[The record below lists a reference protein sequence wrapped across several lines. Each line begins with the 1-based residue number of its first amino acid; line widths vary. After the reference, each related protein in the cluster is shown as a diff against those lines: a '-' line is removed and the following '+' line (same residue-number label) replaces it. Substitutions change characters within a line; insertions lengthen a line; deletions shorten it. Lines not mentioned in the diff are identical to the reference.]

1 MTRAATLAR
10 IEARHLAR
18 SPLLWLGFGLAL
30 GLVTLMQVPFMAW
43 PMLTGDDLLAY
54 QTGFWVSGGMLLAGA
69 WLGLRD
75 RTNGAADLVAVTP
88 TAPWRLVGAR
98 LAAIAAV
105 AIGAFAVAFA
115 TALAV
120 SAIRGGR
127 GIPELRLLA
136 DGALAVTLGGW
147 VGMAVGWRS
156 GSRMLSVLAAP
167 VWLAACQIVGGWPS
181 GLDAPPSLAVE
192 RLSPLLGLTEHSA
205 EFGFLPDP
213 LWLHLGYLLG
223 LLLLA
228 GVGLLALAAR
238 GRGQRPPVA
247 PLLAAMLAGVILV
260 TAGGVGLVTLPRWLV
275 VLGPDPADWKPASE
289 VSAIDDRS
297 WTYPDDGHARSCAGD
312 ATLTA
317 CVYPAYGQRLAG
329 EIHGAMGPV
338 AELFAGL
345 PGVPTRA
352 RMVPTQAFVHSA
364 CRGSEVQIGEPDVRA
379 LSGNAPSVNAPSG
392 GNDNDLR
399 YIDFYLRCALGE
411 RNWGGAGAGDERPSE
426 AADVVKTWA
435 LVASSTMSREEL
447 RRVLTEHGPP
457 VTLNSFSP
465 ELAAAAW
472 AMAALPTGQVRA
484 ELAPLWER
492 LRAGTLPVSELPGQ
506 RP

>member
-1 MTRAATLAR
+1 MSGVLAR

-30 GLVTLMQVPFMAW
+30 TLVETAEGPV
-43 PMLTGDDLLAY
+43 LTGDDLLAY
-54 QTGFWVSGGMLLAGA
+54 QTGFWLSGGAVLAGA

-75 RTNGAADLVAVTP
+75 RTSGAADLVVVTP
-88 TAPWRLVGAR
+88 TAPWRLLGVR
-98 LAAIAAV
+98 LAAVAVV
-105 AIGAFAVAFA
+105 AIGVFAVAFA

-127 GIPELRLLA
+127 GTPDLRLLA
-136 DGALAVTLGGW
+136 DGGLAVTLGGW

-167 VWLAACQIVGGWPS
+167 VWGAACQIVGTWPS
-181 GLDAPPSLAVE
+181 GLGAPPSLAVE

-213 LWLHLGYLLG
+213 LWPHLGYLLG

-238 GRGQRPPVA
+238 GGGQRPPVG
-247 PLLAAMLAGVILV
+247 PLLAAMLAGVVLV

-275 VLGPDPADWKPASE
+275 VLGPDRADWKPASE
-289 VSAIDDRS
+289 VLAIDDRS

-329 EIHGAMGPV
+329 EIHGAMRPM
-338 AELFAGL
+338 ASA
-345 PGVPTRA
+345 
-352 RMVPTQAFVHSA
+352 MVP
-364 CRGSEVQIGEPDVRA
+364 
-379 LSGNAPSVNAPSG
+379 
-392 GNDNDLR
+392 
-399 YIDFYLRCALGE
+399 
-411 RNWGGAGAGDERPSE
+411 
-426 AADVVKTWA
+426 
-435 LVASSTMSREEL
+435 SRQ
-447 RRVLTEHGPP
+447 RRT
-457 VTLNSFSP
+457 S
-465 ELAAAAW
+465 
-472 AMAALPTGQVRA
+472 
-484 ELAPLWER
+484 
-492 LRAGTLPVSELPGQ
+492 
-506 RP
+506 

>member
-1 MTRAATLAR
+1 MTGTLAR

-30 GLVTLMQVPFMAW
+30 ALVTLMQMPFKSW
-43 PMLTGDDLLAY
+43 PMLVGDDLLAY
-54 QTGFWVSGGMLLAGA
+54 QTGFWLSGGALLAGA
-69 WLGLRD
+69 GLGLRD
-75 RTNGAADLVAVTP
+75 RATGAGDLVAVTP
-88 TAPWRLVGAR
+88 TAPWRLLGVR
-98 LAAIAAV
+98 LAVVAAV
-105 AIGAFAVAFA
+105 AAGAFAVTFA
-115 TALAV
+115 SALAV

-127 GIPELRLLA
+127 GTPDLRLLA

-147 VGMAVGWRS
+147 VGMAVGWCS

-167 VWLAACQIVGGWPS
+167 AWWVACQIVGDWPS

-213 LWLHLGYLLG
+213 LWPHLGYLLG

-238 GRGQRPPVA
+238 GGGQRPPVV
-247 PLLAAMLAGVILV
+247 PLLAAMLAGVVLV

-275 VLGPDPADWKPASE
+275 VLGPDRADWKPLDE
-289 VSAIDDRS
+289 VAAINDES

-312 ATLTA
+312 MTLTA

-329 EIHGAMGPV
+329 EIHRAMRPV
-338 AELFAGL
+338 AELFVGL

-352 RMVPTQAFVHSA
+352 RMVPTLTFVRSA
-364 CRGSEVQIGEPDVRA
+364 CRGSEVQFGEPDVRA
-379 LSGNAPSVNAPSG
+379 LSGD
-392 GNDNDLR
+392 DNDVR
-399 YIDFYLRCALGE
+399 YVDFYLRCALGE
-411 RNWGGAGAGDERPSE
+411 RNWGGAGERPGE
-426 AADVVKTWA
+426 AVDVVKTWA
-435 LVASSTMSREEL
+435 LVASGTMTAEEL
-447 RRVLTEHGPP
+447 RRMLAEGGFPAGLT
-457 VTLNSFSP
+457 VNSFSS
-465 ELAAAAW
+465 ELAAAVW

>member
-1 MTRAATLAR
+1 MTAVFG

-30 GLVTLMQVPFMAW
+30 ALVTLTQVPDRAW
-43 PMLTGDDLLAY
+43 PMLAGDDLLAY
-54 QTGFWVSGGMLLAGA
+54 QTGFWVSGGTMLAGA

-75 RTNGAADLVAVTP
+75 RTSGAADLVAVTP

-98 LAAIAAV
+98 LAAVAVV
-105 AIGAFAVAFA
+105 AIGVLAVAFA
-115 TALAV
+115 SALAV
-120 SAIRGGR
+120 SASRGGR
-127 GIPELRLLA
+127 GIPDLRLLA

-147 VGMAVGWRS
+147 VGMAIGWCS

-167 VWLAACQIVGGWPS
+167 VWGAACQIVGTWPS
-181 GLDAPPSLAVE
+181 GLGAPPSLAVE

-213 LWLHLGYLLG
+213 LWPHLGYLLG
-223 LLLLA
+223 LVLLA

-238 GRGQRPPVA
+238 GGGQPPPVV
-247 PLLAAMLAGVILV
+247 PLLAAMLAGVVLV

-275 VLGPDPADWKPASE
+275 VLGPDRADWKPATE

-297 WTYPDDGHARSCAGD
+297 WTYPDDGHASSCAGD

-317 CVYPAYGQRLAG
+317 CVYPAYGQRLAE

-352 RMVPTQAFVHSA
+352 RMVPTQTFVHSA
-364 CRGSEVQIGEPDVRA
+364 CRGSEVQIGEPRVREI
-379 LSGNAPSVNAPSG
+379 S
-392 GNDNDLR
+392 GNDNDLG
-399 YIDFYLRCALGE
+399 YVDFYLRCALGE
-411 RNWGGAGAGDERPSE
+411 RNWGGAGDVDERLSE

-435 LVASSTMSREEL
+435 LVASGTMSGEEL
-447 RRVLTEHGPP
+447 RRVLAEHSGFP
-457 VTLNSFSP
+457 VTVNSFSS

-472 AMAALPTGQVRA
+472 AMAGLPTAQVRA
-484 ELAPLWER
+484 ELAPLWDR
-492 LRAGTLPVSELPGQ
+492 LRAGTLPVAELPGQ

>member
-1 MTRAATLAR
+1 MTRAAALAR

-30 GLVTLMQVPFMAW
+30 TLVTLMQVPFMAW

-54 QTGFWVSGGMLLAGA
+54 QTGFWVGGGTMLAGA

-75 RTNGAADLVAVTP
+75 RTSGAVDLVAVTP

-98 LAAIAAV
+98 LAAIAVV
-105 AIGAFAVAFA
+105 AIGVLAVAFA

-127 GIPELRLLA
+127 GIPDLRLLA

-167 VWLAACQIVGGWPS
+167 VWWAACQIVGTWPS
-181 GLDAPPSLAVE
+181 GLGVPPSLAVE

-213 LWLHLGYLLG
+213 LWPHLGYLLG

-238 GRGQRPPVA
+238 GGGQRPPV
-247 PLLAAMLAGVILV
+247 PLLAAMLAGVVLV

-275 VLGPDPADWKPASE
+275 VLGPDRADWKPASE
-289 VSAIDDRS
+289 VLAIDDRS

-317 CVYPAYGQRLAG
+317 CVYPAYGQRLAE

-364 CRGSEVQIGEPDVRA
+364 CRGSEVQIGEPAAREV
-379 LSGNAPSVNAPSG
+379 G

-399 YIDFYLRCALGE
+399 YVDFYLRCALGE
-411 RNWGGAGAGDERPSE
+411 RTWGGDGAGGGDERPGE

-435 LVASSTMSREEL
+435 LVASGTMTAEEL
-447 RRVLTEHGPP
+447 RRVLAEHGPP

-465 ELAAAAW
+465 ELAAAVW
-472 AMAALPTGQVRA
+472 TMAGLPTVQVRA
-484 ELAPLWER
+484 ELAPLWDR
-492 LRAGTLPVSELPGQ
+492 LRAGTLPVAELPGQ

>member
-1 MTRAATLAR
+1 MSGVLAR
-10 IEARHLAR
+10 IEARHLVR

-30 GLVTLMQVPFMAW
+30 TLVTLMQVPFMAW

-54 QTGFWVSGGMLLAGA
+54 QTGFWLSGGMLLAGA

-75 RTNGAADLVAVTP
+75 RTSGAVDLVAVTP

-98 LAAIAAV
+98 LAAIAVV

-127 GIPELRLLA
+127 GTPDLRLLA

-167 VWLAACQIVGGWPS
+167 VWGAACQTVGAWPK
-181 GLDAPPSLAVE
+181 GLGAPPSLAVE

-213 LWLHLGYLLG
+213 LWPHLGYLLG

-238 GRGQRPPVA
+238 GGGQRPPVV
-247 PLLAAMLAGVILV
+247 PLLAAMLAGVVLV

-275 VLGPDPADWKPASE
+275 VLGPDRADWKPLGE
-289 VSAIDDRS
+289 VAAINDRS

-317 CVYPAYGQRLAG
+317 CVYSAYGQRLAR

-352 RMVPTQAFVHSA
+352 RMVPTQAFVRSA
-364 CRGSEVQIGEPDVRA
+364 CRGSEVQIGEPDARA
-379 LSGNAPSVNAPSG
+379 ISGNAPAVDAPSG
-392 GNDNDLR
+392 GNNDLR
-399 YIDFYLRCALGE
+399 YVDFYLRCALGE
-411 RNWGGAGAGDERPSE
+411 RNWIVAVDGGEPPGE

-435 LVASSTMSREEL
+435 LVASGTMTAEEL
-447 RRVLTEHGPP
+447 RRVLAEHGPP

-465 ELAAAAW
+465 EHAAAAW

-484 ELAPLWER
+484 ELAPLWDR
-492 LRAGTLPVSELPGQ
+492 LRAGTLPVAELPGQ

>member
-1 MTRAATLAR
+1 
-10 IEARHLAR
+10 
-18 SPLLWLGFGLAL
+18 
-30 GLVTLMQVPFMAW
+30 
-43 PMLTGDDLLAY
+43 
-54 QTGFWVSGGMLLAGA
+54 
-69 WLGLRD
+69 
-75 RTNGAADLVAVTP
+75 
-88 TAPWRLVGAR
+88 
-98 LAAIAAV
+98 
-105 AIGAFAVAFA
+105 
-115 TALAV
+115 
-120 SAIRGGR
+120 
-127 GIPELRLLA
+127 
-136 DGALAVTLGGW
+136 
-147 VGMAVGWRS
+147 MAVGWRS
-156 GSRMLSVLAAP
+156 GSRMLPVLAAP
-167 VWLAACQIVGGWPS
+167 VWWAACQIVGAWPT
-181 GLDAPPSLAVE
+181 GLGAPPSLAVE

-213 LWLHLGYLLG
+213 LWPHLGYLLG
-223 LLLLA
+223 LLVLA

-238 GRGQRPPVA
+238 GGGQRPPVV
-247 PLLAAMLAGVILV
+247 PLLAAMLAGVVLV

-275 VLGPDPADWKPASE
+275 VLGPDRADWKPASE
-289 VSAIDDRS
+289 VLAIDDRS

-352 RMVPTQAFVHSA
+352 RMVPTQTYVHSA

-399 YIDFYLRCALGE
+399 YVDFYLRCALGE
-411 RNWGGAGAGDERPSE
+411 RNWGGAGDGDEPPGE

-435 LVASSTMSREEL
+435 LVASGIMTAEEL
-447 RRVLTEHGPP
+447 RRVLAEGGFPAGLTVHP
-457 VTLNSFSP
+457 FSP
-465 ELAAAAW
+465 ELAAAVW
-472 AMAALPTGQVRA
+472 AMAGLPTAQVRA
-484 ELAPLWER
+484 ELAPLWDR
-492 LRAGTLPVSELPGQ
+492 LRAGTLPVAELPGQ

>member
-1 MTRAATLAR
+1 MTRAAALAR
-10 IEARHLAR
+10 IEVRQLAR

-30 GLVTLMQVPFMAW
+30 ALVTVMQGLFVAW

-54 QTGFWVSGGMLLAGA
+54 QTGFWVGGGTMLAGA

-75 RTNGAADLVAVTP
+75 RTSGAVDLVAVTP

-98 LAAIAAV
+98 LAAIAVVAV
-105 AIGAFAVAFA
+105 GVFAVAFA

-127 GIPELRLLA
+127 GIPDLRLLA
-136 DGALAVTLGGW
+136 DGALAVILGGW

-167 VWLAACQIVGGWPS
+167 VWGAACQIVGTWPT
-181 GLDAPPSLAVE
+181 GLGAPPSLVVE

-213 LWLHLGYLLG
+213 LWPHLGYLLG

-228 GVGLLALAAR
+228 GAGLLALAAR
-238 GRGQRPPVA
+238 GGGQRPPVV
-247 PLLAAMLAGVILV
+247 PLLAAMLAGVVLV

-275 VLGPDPADWKPASE
+275 VLGPDRADWKPASE
-289 VSAIDDRS
+289 VLAIDDRS

-329 EIHGAMGPV
+329 EIHGAMSPV
-338 AELFAGL
+338 AELLAGL

-352 RMVPTQAFVHSA
+352 RMVPTQTFVHSA
-364 CRGSEVQIGEPDVRA
+364 CRGSEVQFGEPAAREV
-379 LSGNAPSVNAPSG
+379 G

-399 YIDFYLRCALGE
+399 YVDFYLRCALGE
-411 RNWGGAGAGDERPSE
+411 RNWGGTGAGGEPPGE
-426 AADVVKTWA
+426 AADVVKVWA
-435 LVASSTMSREEL
+435 LVASGTMTAEEL
-447 RRVLTEHGPP
+447 RRMLAEHGPP
-457 VTLNSFSP
+457 VTLNSFSG
-465 ELAAAAW
+465 ELEAAVW
-472 AMAALPTGQVRA
+472 AMAGLPTAQVRA
-484 ELAPLWER
+484 ELAPLWDR
-492 LRAGTLPVSELPGQ
+492 LRAGTLPVAELPGQ
-506 RP
+506 RS

>member
-1 MTRAATLAR
+1 MTRAAALAR
-10 IEARHLAR
+10 IEGRHLAR

-30 GLVTLMQVPFMAW
+30 TLVETAEGPVP
-43 PMLTGDDLLAY
+43 TGADLLAY
-54 QTGFWVSGGMLLAGA
+54 HTGFWLSGGTLLAGA

-75 RTNGAADLVAVTP
+75 RTNGAVDLVEVTP

-98 LAAIAAV
+98 LAAIAVV

-127 GIPELRLLA
+127 GIPDLRLLA

-167 VWLAACQIVGGWPS
+167 VWWAACQIVGAWPS
-181 GLDAPPSLAVE
+181 GLGAPPSLAVE

-213 LWLHLGYLLG
+213 LWPHLGYLLG

-238 GRGQRPPVA
+238 GGGQRPPVV
-247 PLLAAMLAGVILV
+247 PLLAAMLAGVVLV
-260 TAGGVGLVTLPRWLV
+260 TAGGLGLVTLPRWLV
-275 VLGPDPADWKPASE
+275 VLGPDRADWKPASE
-289 VSAIDDRS
+289 VSAINDRS

-317 CVYPAYGQRLAG
+317 CVYPAYGQRLAR

-364 CRGSEVQIGEPDVRA
+364 CRGSEVQIGEPAAREV
-379 LSGNAPSVNAPSG
+379 G

-399 YIDFYLRCALGE
+399 YVDFYLRCALGE
-411 RNWGGAGAGDERPSE
+411 RNWGGDGAGGGDERPGE

-435 LVASSTMSREEL
+435 VVASGTMSGEEL
-447 RRVLTEHGPP
+447 RRVLAEHGPP
-457 VTLNSFSP
+457 VTLSSFSP

-484 ELAPLWER
+484 ELAPLWDR
-492 LRAGTLPVSELPGQ
+492 LRAGTLPVAELPGQ

>member
-1 MTRAATLAR
+1 
-10 IEARHLAR
+10 
-18 SPLLWLGFGLAL
+18 
-30 GLVTLMQVPFMAW
+30 
-43 PMLTGDDLLAY
+43 
-54 QTGFWVSGGMLLAGA
+54 
-69 WLGLRD
+69 
-75 RTNGAADLVAVTP
+75 
-88 TAPWRLVGAR
+88 VGAQ
-98 LAAIAAV
+98 LAAV
-105 AIGAFAVAFA
+105 AVVAVGAFAVAFA

-127 GIPELRLLA
+127 GIPDLRLLA

-167 VWLAACQIVGGWPS
+167 VWWAACQIVGDWPS
-181 GLDAPPSLAVE
+181 GLGAPPSLAVE

-213 LWLHLGYLLG
+213 LWPHLGYLLG
-223 LLLLA
+223 LVLLA

-238 GRGQRPPVA
+238 GGGQRPPVV
-247 PLLAAMLAGVILV
+247 PLLAAMLAGVVLV

-275 VLGPDPADWKPASE
+275 VLGPDRADWKPASE
-289 VSAIDDRS
+289 VLAIDDRS

-352 RMVPTQAFVHSA
+352 RMVPTQTFVHSA
-364 CRGSEVQIGEPDVRA
+364 CRGSEVQFGEPDVRA
-379 LSGNAPSVNAPSG
+379 LSGNAP
-392 GNDNDLR
+392 
-399 YIDFYLRCALGE
+399 
-411 RNWGGAGAGDERPSE
+411 
-426 AADVVKTWA
+426 
-435 LVASSTMSREEL
+435 ASA
-447 RRVLTEHGPP
+447 
-457 VTLNSFSP
+457 F
-465 ELAAAAW
+465 LAAARTSILDGGAA
-472 AMAALPTGQVRA
+472 AMATTVGLTAAGRAWPAWFPIQLASVPGDPRWHSSQVWMVGLSLALAASALLAERRTG
-484 ELAPLWER
+484 LALR
-492 LRAGTLPVSELPGQ
+492 LRRR
-506 RP
+506 RPTSRPSPASGARVRP

>member
-1 MTRAATLAR
+1 MKAVAG
-10 IEARHLAR
+10 IEASHLAR

-30 GLVTLMQVPFMAW
+30 TLVETAEGPV
-43 PMLTGDDLLAY
+43 LTGADLLAY
-54 QTGFWVSGGMLLAGA
+54 HTGFWLSGGTLLAGA

-75 RTNGAADLVAVTP
+75 RTSGAADLVAVTP

-98 LAAIAAV
+98 LAAIAVV
-105 AIGAFAVAFA
+105 AIGVFAVAFA

-127 GIPELRLLA
+127 GTPDLRLLA

-167 VWLAACQIVGGWPS
+167 VWWAAGQIVGAWPT
-181 GLDAPPSLAVE
+181 GLGAPPSLAVE

-213 LWLHLGYLLG
+213 LWPHLGYLLG
-223 LLLLA
+223 LLVLA
-228 GVGLLALAAR
+228 GVGLLALGAR
-238 GRGQRPPVA
+238 GGGQRPPVV
-247 PLLAAMLAGVILV
+247 PLLAAMLAGVVLV
-260 TAGGVGLVTLPRWLV
+260 TAGGAGLVTLPRWLV
-275 VLGPDPADWKPASE
+275 VLGPDRADWKPASE
-289 VSAIDDRS
+289 VLAIDDRS

-329 EIHGAMGPV
+329 EIHGAMRPV

-364 CRGSEVQIGEPDVRA
+364 CRGSEVQIGEPDARA
-379 LSGNAPSVNAPSG
+379 FS

-411 RNWGGAGAGDERPSE
+411 RNWGGDGAVDGGEPPGE

-435 LVASSTMSREEL
+435 LVASGTMTAEEL
-447 RRVLTEHGPP
+447 RRVLAEHGPP

-484 ELAPLWER
+484 ELAPLWDR
-492 LRAGTLPVSELPGQ
+492 LRAGTLPVAELPGQ

>member
-1 MTRAATLAR
+1 MKPVAG
-10 IEARHLAR
+10 IEASHLAR

-30 GLVTLMQVPFMAW
+30 ALVTLTQVPDRAW
-43 PMLTGDDLLAY
+43 PMLAGDDLLAY
-54 QTGFWVSGGMLLAGA
+54 QTGFWLSGGALLAGA

-75 RTNGAADLVAVTP
+75 RTSGAADLVAVTP

-98 LAAIAAV
+98 LAAIAVV
-105 AIGAFAVAFA
+105 ANGAFAVAFA

-127 GIPELRLLA
+127 GTPDLRLLA

-147 VGMAVGWRS
+147 VGMAIGWRS

-167 VWLAACQIVGGWPS
+167 VWGVACQIVGGWPS
-181 GLDAPPSLAVE
+181 GLGTPPSLTVE

-213 LWLHLGYLLG
+213 LWPHLGYLVG
-223 LLLLA
+223 LVLLA

-238 GRGQRPPVA
+238 GGGQRPPVV
-247 PLLAAMLAGVILV
+247 PLLAAVLAGVVLV
-260 TAGGVGLVTLPRWLV
+260 TAGGVGVVTLPRWLV
-275 VLGPDPADWKPASE
+275 VLGPDRADWKPLGE
-289 VSAIDDRS
+289 VAAINDES

-329 EIHGAMGPV
+329 EIHGAMRPV
-338 AELFAGL
+338 AELFSGL

-352 RMVPTQAFVHSA
+352 RMVPTQAFVHSI
-364 CRGSEVQIGEPDVRA
+364 CRGSEVQFGEPDVRA
-379 LSGNAPSVNAPSG
+379 LSGD
-392 GNDNDLR
+392 DNDVR
-399 YIDFYLRCALGE
+399 YVDFYLRCALGE
-411 RNWGGAGAGDERPSE
+411 RNWGVAVAGDEPPGE
-426 AADVVKTWA
+426 AVDVVKTWA
-435 LVASSTMSREEL
+435 LVASGTMSGEEL
-447 RRVLTEHGPP
+447 RRVLAEHGPP
-457 VTLNSFSP
+457 LTLNSFSP

-472 AMAALPTGQVRA
+472 AMARLPTAQVRA
-484 ELAPLWER
+484 ELAPLWDR
-492 LRAGTLPVSELPGQ
+492 LRAGTLPVAELPGQ

>member
-1 MTRAATLAR
+1 MTAIAR

-30 GLVTLMQVPFMAW
+30 TLVTLTQVPDRSW
-43 PMLTGDDLLAY
+43 PMLAGDDLLAY
-54 QTGFWVSGGMLLAGA
+54 QTGFWLSGGALLAGA

-75 RTNGAADLVAVTP
+75 RTSGAADLVAVTP

-98 LAAIAAV
+98 LAAIAVV
-105 AIGAFAVAFA
+105 AIGVLAVAFA

-127 GIPELRLLA
+127 GIPDLRLLA

-167 VWLAACQIVGGWPS
+167 VWWAACQIVGTWPS
-181 GLDAPPSLAVE
+181 GLGAPPSLAVE

-213 LWLHLGYLLG
+213 LWPHLGYLLG
-223 LLLLA
+223 LLVLA
-228 GVGLLALAAR
+228 GVGLLALGAR
-238 GRGQRPPVA
+238 GGGQRPPV
-247 PLLAAMLAGVILV
+247 PLLAAMLAGVVLV
-260 TAGGVGLVTLPRWLV
+260 TAGGAGVVTLPRWLV
-275 VLGPDPADWKPASE
+275 VLGPDRADWKPASE
-289 VSAIDDRS
+289 VLAIDDRS

-317 CVYPAYGQRLAG
+317 CVYPAYGQRLAE

-352 RMVPTQAFVHSA
+352 RMVPTQTFVHSA
-364 CRGSEVQIGEPDVRA
+364 CRGNEVQIGEPDARTI
-379 LSGNAPSVNAPSG
+379 SGN
-392 GNDNDLR
+392 NDLR
-399 YIDFYLRCALGE
+399 YVDFYLRCALGE
-411 RNWGGAGAGDERPSE
+411 RNWIVAIAGGEPPGE

-435 LVASSTMSREEL
+435 LVASGTMTAEEL
-447 RRVLTEHGPP
+447 RRVLAEHGPP

-484 ELAPLWER
+484 ELAPLWDR
-492 LRAGTLPVSELPGQ
+492 LRAGTLPVAELPGQ

>member
-1 MTRAATLAR
+1 MKPVAG

-18 SPLLWLGFGLAL
+18 SPLLWLGLGLAL
-30 GLVTLMQVPFMAW
+30 TLVTLMQVPFRAW

-54 QTGFWVSGGMLLAGA
+54 QTGFWVGGGTMLAGA

-75 RTNGAADLVAVTP
+75 RTSGAVDLVAVTP

-98 LAAIAAV
+98 LAAIAVV
-105 AIGAFAVAFA
+105 AIGVLAVAFA

-127 GIPELRLLA
+127 GIPDLRLLA

-167 VWLAACQIVGGWPS
+167 VWWAACQIVGTWPS
-181 GLDAPPSLAVE
+181 GLGAPPSLAVE

-213 LWLHLGYLLG
+213 LWPHLGYLLG

-238 GRGQRPPVA
+238 GGGQRPPVV
-247 PLLAAMLAGVILV
+247 PLLAAMLAGVVLV

-275 VLGPDPADWKPASE
+275 VLGPDRADWKPASE
-289 VSAIDDRS
+289 VLAIDDRS

-364 CRGSEVQIGEPDVRA
+364 CRGSEVQIGEPAAREV
-379 LSGNAPSVNAPSG
+379 G

-399 YIDFYLRCALGE
+399 YVDFYLRCALGE
-411 RNWGGAGAGDERPSE
+411 RTWGGDGAGGGDERPGE

-435 LVASSTMSREEL
+435 LVASGTMTAEEL
-447 RRVLTEHGPP
+447 RRVLAEHGGPP
-457 VTLNSFSP
+457 VTVHYPLSP

-472 AMAALPTGQVRA
+472 AMAGLPTAQVRA
-484 ELAPLWER
+484 ELAPLWDR
-492 LRAGTLPVSELPGQ
+492 LRAGTLPVAELPGQ

>member
-1 MTRAATLAR
+1 MTGALAR

-30 GLVTLMQVPFMAW
+30 TLVTLMQVPFMAW
-43 PMLTGDDLLAY
+43 PMLVGDDLLAY
-54 QTGFWVSGGMLLAGA
+54 QTGFWVSGGALLAGA

-75 RTNGAADLVAVTP
+75 RTSGAADLVAVTP

-98 LAAIAAV
+98 LAAIAVV

-127 GIPELRLLA
+127 GIPDLRLLA
-136 DGALAVTLGGW
+136 DGALAATLGGW

-167 VWLAACQIVGGWPS
+167 VCVGACQIVGAWPS
-181 GLDAPPSLAVE
+181 GLGAPPSLVVE

-213 LWLHLGYLLG
+213 LWPHLGYLLG
-223 LLLLA
+223 LVLLA
-228 GVGLLALAAR
+228 GAGLLALAAR
-238 GRGQRPPVA
+238 GGGQRPPVV
-247 PLLAAMLAGVILV
+247 PLLAAVLAGVVLV
-260 TAGGVGLVTLPRWLV
+260 TAAGVGLVTLPRWLV
-275 VLGPDPADWKPASE
+275 VLGPDRADWKPLGE
-289 VSAIDDRS
+289 VAAIDDRS

-317 CVYPAYGQRLAG
+317 CVYPAYGQRLAE
-329 EIHGAMGPV
+329 EIHRAMGPM

-352 RMVPTQAFVHSA
+352 RMVPTQTFVHSA
-364 CRGSEVQIGEPDVRA
+364 CRGSEVQIGEPTAREV
-379 LSGNAPSVNAPSG
+379 G
-392 GNDNDLR
+392 GHDNDLR
-399 YIDFYLRCALGE
+399 YVDFYLRCALGE
-411 RNWGGAGAGDERPSE
+411 RNWGGAGERPGE

-435 LVASSTMSREEL
+435 LVASGTMTAEEL
-447 RRVLTEHGPP
+447 RRVLAERGPP

-465 ELAAAAW
+465 EHAAAAW
-472 AMAALPTGQVRA
+472 AMAALPTAQVRA
-484 ELAPLWER
+484 ELAPLWDR
-492 LRAGTLPVSELPGQ
+492 LRAGTLPVAELPGQ

>member
-1 MTRAATLAR
+1 MTRAAALAR

-30 GLVTLMQVPFMAW
+30 TLVTLMQVPFIAW

-54 QTGFWVSGGMLLAGA
+54 QTGFWVSGGTLLAGA

-75 RTNGAADLVAVTP
+75 RTSGAADLVAVTP

-98 LAAIAAV
+98 LAAIAVV
-105 AIGAFAVAFA
+105 AIGVFAVAFA

-127 GIPELRLLA
+127 GIPDLRLLA

-167 VWLAACQIVGGWPS
+167 VWWAACQIVGAWPT
-181 GLDAPPSLAVE
+181 GLGAPPSLAVE

-213 LWLHLGYLLG
+213 LWPHLGYLLG

-228 GVGLLALAAR
+228 GVGLLALGAR
-238 GRGQRPPVA
+238 GGGQRPPVV
-247 PLLAAMLAGVILV
+247 PLLGAVLAGVVLV
-260 TAGGVGLVTLPRWLV
+260 TAGGVGVVTLPRWLV
-275 VLGPDPADWKPASE
+275 VLGPDRADWKPASE
-289 VSAIDDRS
+289 VLARDDGS
-297 WTYPDDGHARSCAGD
+297 WAYPDDGHARACVGD
-312 ATLTA
+312 MTLTA
-317 CVYPAYGQRLAG
+317 CVYPAYGRRLAG
-329 EIHGAMGPV
+329 EIHGAMRPV
-338 AELFAGL
+338 AELLAGL

-364 CRGSEVQIGEPDVRA
+364 CRGTEVQIGEPDVRA
-379 LSGNAPSVNAPSG
+379 PSG
-392 GNDNDLR
+392 SDNDLR
-399 YIDFYLRCALGE
+399 YVDFYLRCALGE
-411 RNWGGAGAGDERPSE
+411 RNWDGAGDVEERPSE
-426 AADVVKTWA
+426 AADVVKVWV
-435 LVASSTMSREEL
+435 LVASGTMSGEEL
-447 RRVLTEHGPP
+447 RRVLAERGPP
-457 VTLNSFSP
+457 VTVHSFSP

-472 AMAALPTGQVRA
+472 AMAGLPTAQVRA
-484 ELAPLWER
+484 ELAPLWDR
-492 LRAGTLPVSELPGQ
+492 LRAGTLPVAELPGQ

>member
-1 MTRAATLAR
+1 MKPVAG
-10 IEARHLAR
+10 IEASHLAR

-30 GLVTLMQVPFMAW
+30 TLPLLQVLDRAW
-43 PMLTGDDLLAY
+43 PMLAGDDLLAY
-54 QTGFWVSGGMLLAGA
+54 QTGFWVSGGALLAGA

-75 RTNGAADLVAVTP
+75 RASGAADLVAVTP

-98 LAAIAAV
+98 LAAIAVV
-105 AIGAFAVAFA
+105 AIGVFAVAFA

-127 GIPELRLLA
+127 GIPDLRLLA

-147 VGMAVGWRS
+147 VGMAIGWRS

-167 VWLAACQIVGGWPS
+167 VWGAACQIVGTWPS
-181 GLDAPPSLAVE
+181 GFGAPPSLAVE

-213 LWLHLGYLLG
+213 LWPHLGYLLG

-228 GVGLLALAAR
+228 GGGLLALAAR
-238 GRGQRPPVA
+238 GGGQPPPVV
-247 PLLAAMLAGVILV
+247 PLLAAMLAGVVLV

-275 VLGPDPADWKPASE
+275 VLGPDRADWKPASE
-289 VSAIDDRS
+289 VLAIDDRS
-297 WTYPDDGHARSCAGD
+297 WTYPNDGHARSCAGD

-364 CRGSEVQIGEPDVRA
+364 CRGSEVQFGEPDVRA
-379 LSGNAPSVNAPSG
+379 LSGN
-392 GNDNDLR
+392 NDLR

-411 RNWGGAGAGDERPSE
+411 RNWGGDGAVAGDERPSE
-426 AADVVKTWA
+426 AADVVKVWA
-435 LVASSTMSREEL
+435 LVASGTMTGEEL
-447 RRVLTEHGPP
+447 RRVLAEHGPP
-457 VTLNSFSP
+457 VTLNSFSG
-465 ELAAAAW
+465 ELEAAVW
-472 AMAALPTGQVRA
+472 AMAGLPTAQVRA

-492 LRAGTLPVSELPGQ
+492 LRAGTLPVAELPGQ
-506 RP
+506 RS

>member
-1 MTRAATLAR
+1 MTAVFG

-30 GLVTLMQVPFMAW
+30 ALVTLTQVPDRAW
-43 PMLTGDDLLAY
+43 PMLVGDDLLAY
-54 QTGFWVSGGMLLAGA
+54 QTGFWLSGGALLAGA

-75 RTNGAADLVAVTP
+75 RTSGAADLVAVTP

-98 LAAIAAV
+98 LAAVAV
-105 AIGAFAVAFA
+105 VAVGAFAVAFA

-127 GIPELRLLA
+127 GTPDLRLLA

-147 VGMAVGWRS
+147 VGMALGWRS

-167 VWLAACQIVGGWPS
+167 VWGAACQIVGGWPS
-181 GLDAPPSLAVE
+181 GLGAPPSLAVE
-192 RLSPLLGLTEHSA
+192 RLSPLLGLTERSA

-213 LWLHLGYLLG
+213 LWPHLGYLLG

-228 GVGLLALAAR
+228 GTGLLALGAR
-238 GRGQRPPVA
+238 GGGQRPPVV
-247 PLLAAMLAGVILV
+247 PLLAAMLAGVVLV
-260 TAGGVGLVTLPRWLV
+260 TAGGVGVVTLPRWLV
-275 VLGPDPADWKPASE
+275 VLGPDRADWKPLGE
-289 VSAIDDRS
+289 VAAIDES

-364 CRGSEVQIGEPDVRA
+364 CRGSEVQFGEPDVRA
-379 LSGNAPSVNAPSG
+379 LSGN
-392 GNDNDLR
+392 DNDLR
-399 YIDFYLRCALGE
+399 YVDFYLRCALGE
-411 RNWGGAGAGDERPSE
+411 RNWGGDGDGDGAEPPGE

-435 LVASSTMSREEL
+435 LVASGTMSAEEL
-447 RRVLTEHGPP
+447 RRVLAGHGFPLT
-457 VTLNSFSP
+457 VNSFSP

-472 AMAALPTGQVRA
+472 AMAGLPTAQVRA
-484 ELAPLWER
+484 ELAPLWDR
-492 LRAGTLPVSELPGQ
+492 LRAGTLPVAELPGQ